1 MCLYVVQS
9 MISDS
14 VWSCP
19 LRSNKPWAL
28 RCESG
33 ECHPSVCLGG
43 TWHPGWASSGS
54 PQEKVNWE
62 QWLGSKLLHC
72 TWWYHVET
80 IWKRRVLVAIRCL
93 AEYRLL
99 PFSRT
104 DTFGHFWTPWALG
117 ALQHPAYMSFAS
129 QVISQWIKRCYSIGA
144 FDSLAAILCS
154 GKAGWAR
161 RPGSVQEVSFLRL
174 GLSIPS
180 MKT

>member
-14 VWSCP
+14 FWSYP

-62 QWLGSKLLHC
+62 QWLGAKLLHC

-104 DTFGHFWTPWALG
+104 DTFGHFWTPWALVPRFSG
-117 ALQHPAYMSFAS
+117 YEPMNQA
-129 QVISQWIKRCYSIGA
+129 V
-144 FDSLAAILCS
+144 FDSLAHILCS
-154 GKAGWAR
+154 DKAGWAR

-180 MKT
+180 MNDIILCCPPWN